1 MGFSQQELAYAIYYL
16 DVCVNSNS
24 IPLEVLQSCAIAAL
38 LVSGKTLGNRETT
51 SPLFFTNTCLRACK
65 TADDFPLVQKLVL
78 KCEYLILNS
87 LSFNTFVPT
96 TWDFVILYLSEL
108 SLFYDQEIIG
118 QAYNMI
124 EDKLLLNYKGKYIFI
139 DCLD

>member
-1 MGFSQQELAYAIYYL
+1 MGYTQQELAYAIYYL

-51 SPLFFTNTCLRACK
+51 SPMFFTNTCLRACQ

-78 KCEYLILNS
+78 KCEYLILTS
-87 LSFNTFVPT
+87 LSYNTFVPT
-96 TWDFVILYLSEL
+96 AWDFVILYLSEL
-108 SLFYDQEIIG
+108 SLSYD
-118 QAYNMI
+118 
-124 EDKLLLNYKGKYIFI
+124 
-139 DCLD
+139 